1 MFSIDLRET
10 IIPFSLLQIAHQF
23 KRMETGESLEILGIE
38 EDIIS
43 DLKRVLPV
51 ETFELRKI
59 ETFNSDSPY
68 FRLRLKRTGTPNI
81 KPKENCHVRSR
92 SEHH

>member
-10 IIPFSLLQIAHQF
+10 IIPFSLLQIANHF
-23 KRMETGESLEILGIE
+23 KRMETGETMEIRGIE

-51 ETFELRKI
+51 RTFELRKT
-59 ETFNSDSPY
+59 ETFTSDSPY
-68 FRLRLKRTGTPNI
+68 FRLRLTKTGTQNI
-81 KPKENCHVRSR
+81 KPKENCHVRSQ